1 MLAVLE
7 LIRIA
12 FNPLL
17 GTVVGAALAGEP
29 QLSKELTRICRRE
42 SHCRLVGAH
51 VRDVWAGPVMAKKAK
66 ARGWLQAECFWHRG
80 DATRFST
87 RGIHGMSAAY
97 SLRFVDTCL
106 PPEALDIPL
115 VSAYIAA
122 KRSRFMCE
130 RHGACNRKERHRRWV
145 GAAKYDRQQRSG

>member
-51 VRDVWAGPVMAKKAK
+51 VGDLGAGPVMARKAK
-66 ARGWLQAECFWHRG
+66 ARGWLQPDCVWHRG

-87 RGIHGMSAAY
+87 RGIHGISAAY
-97 SLRFVDTCL
+97 SLRFVDVCL
-106 PPEALDIPL
+106 PPEVLDIPL

-130 RHGACNRKERHRRWV
+130 RHGACTRKERHRRWV